1 MRKRGLMRPVKKMG
15 RSVAIHAGVTVGGV
29 TETGAT
35 GMAAMLPKLRAMAMW
50 HLLLKHANANPNLSA
65 KQHQSQS

>member
-1 MRKRGLMRPVKKMG
+1 MRPAKKIV
-15 RSVAIHAGVTVGGV
+15 RSVVLHAGVTVGGV

-35 GMAAMLPKLRAMAMW
+35 GMAAMLPKLRAMAKW

-65 KQHQSQS
+65 MQHQFQS